1 MNKDTLT
8 ESRSKTTGKSDEH
21 PNLWTERFFNRRC
34 CITFLTGC
42 YSCHWQYR
50 EWEKTELGSCCC
62 AWKEQFF
69 YMCLVVAFVLSVI
82 FLFVWVE
89 TSNEYNSFDWV
100 VYLGAKRWFLW
111 SIFMLSIAG
120 ILTAYT
126 SLLLLLSF
134 FLLWERIELYLHTC
148 HKVFIFLVILL
159 CSFLLY
165 VLNQYWTDK
174 WLIAGLSLQIIAPFL
189 HLSLITVMILLSWP
203 LAICVAHLESEVR
216 IRRYRM
222 AGYEHEVLE
231 TCNIFTRLKA
241 LQVAAGLPFFVILL
255 CLYLIPLGIYS
266 PCILK
271 KENLGPKP
279 TFFGHRGAP
288 MLAPENT
295 MMSFEKAVEHGASGL
310 ETDVYL
316 SYDAVPFLMHD
327 YDLSRTTNI
336 REVLPSAAFDHTATF
351 NWTFLSTLN
360 AGQWFI
366 KHKPFFGMKPLS
378 EADKR
383 RASNQ
388 SIPSLAELLELAKN
402 EKKFVI
408 FDLFGPPPKHPLRN
422 TFVRRVVKVILDSNI
437 EQHLIF
443 WLPGYD
449 RDYVRFKAPGFQHVG
464 RLRTLEELAKENM
477 TIINVDY
484 KRLFYRQMV
493 RQYQAAKIHI
503 NMYIVNEPW
512 LFSLAWCNR
521 INSVTTDNIQVLN
534 QLSHPLFFMTPGYYT
549 FIWLFMVITS
559 AIIIGV
565 VFYYHWVKELKKEK
579 WLKDTTS
586 ASADVESKNLP
597 KGESEIQGASQLPKK
612 PPARAVRSPW
622 TPEVHYESSA
632 RSGKNPPDTSHF
644 ARAPNERPVPFKN
657 TVKPLMLTENFQHT
671 QTPTR
676 EPSSENTLPTLKEDE
691 LGGAFTE
698 ESRAKTDPK
707 TPVSDSSEGSYEPLD
722 GAISTISDKMSL
734 KQE

>member
-1 MNKDTLT
+1 MHKNSLT
-8 ESRSKTTGKSDEH
+8 ESRSKTAGKSDEH
-21 PNLWTERFFNRRC
+21 PNLWIERFFSRRC

-42 YSCHWQYR
+42 YSCHWQYT
-50 EWEKTELGSCCC
+50 EWERTELGSCCC
-62 AWKEQFF
+62 SWKEQFF
-69 YMCLVVAFVLSVI
+69 YVCLVVAFVLSVI
-82 FLFVWVE
+82 FLFVWAE
-89 TSNEYNSFDWV
+89 TSNEYNGFDWV
-100 VYLGAKRWFLW
+100 VYLGTKRWFLW
-111 SIFMLSIAG
+111 SIFMLSTAG
-120 ILTAYT
+120 LMTAYT

-134 FLLWERIELYLHTC
+134 FLLWERIELHLHTC
-148 HKVFIFLVILL
+148 HKVCIFLVILL
-159 CSFLLY
+159 CSFLLC
-165 VLNQYWTDK
+165 VLNRYWKDK
-174 WLIAGLSLQIIAPFL
+174 WLIAGLSLQIFAPFL

-203 LAICVAHLESEVR
+203 LAIGVAHLESEVR
-216 IRRYRM
+216 VRRYRM
-222 AGYEHEVLE
+222 ADYEHEVLE

-241 LQVAAGLPFFVILL
+241 LQIAAGLPFLVLLL
-255 CLYLIPLGIYS
+255 CLYLMPLGVYS

-316 SYDAVPFLMHD
+316 SYDGVPFLMHD

-336 REVLPSAAFDHTATF
+336 REVLPSAAFNHTAIF

-360 AGQWFI
+360 AGQWFV
-366 KHKPFFGMKPLS
+366 KHKPFFDMKPLS

-408 FDLFGPPPKHPLRN
+408 FDLFGPPPKHPFRN

-437 EQHLIF
+437 EQRLIL

-464 RLRTLEELAKENM
+464 RLRTLNELAKENM

-484 KRLFYRQMV
+484 KRLFYKGM

-503 NMYIVNEPW
+503 NMYVVNEPW
-512 LFSLAWCNR
+512 LFSLAWCRR

-534 QLSHPLFFMTPGYYT
+534 QLTHPLFFMTPGYYT
-549 FIWLFMVITS
+549 FIWLFMVIAS
-559 AIIIGV
+559 AIIIGT
-565 VFYYHWVKELKKEK
+565 VFYYHCMKELKKER
-579 WLKDTTS
+579 WLEDATS
-586 ASADVESKNLP
+586 ASAGLFHMEDITEGTALETEVSHQKPDASLTPASVAP
-597 KGESEIQGASQLPKK
+597 KAKEGHKE
-612 PPARAVRSPW
+612 ARQ
-622 TPEVHYESSA
+622 TPEKS
-632 RSGKNPPDTSHF
+632 
-644 ARAPNERPVPFKN
+644 
-657 TVKPLMLTENFQHT
+657 
-671 QTPTR
+671 
-676 EPSSENTLPTLKEDE
+676 
-691 LGGAFTE
+691 
-698 ESRAKTDPK
+698 
-707 TPVSDSSEGSYEPLD
+707 
-722 GAISTISDKMSL
+722 
-734 KQE
+734 

>member
-1 MNKDTLT
+1 
-8 ESRSKTTGKSDEH
+8 
-21 PNLWTERFFNRRC
+21 
-34 CITFLTGC
+34 
-42 YSCHWQYR
+42 
-50 EWEKTELGSCCC
+50 
-62 AWKEQFF
+62 
-69 YMCLVVAFVLSVI
+69 
-82 FLFVWVE
+82 
-89 TSNEYNSFDWV
+89 
-100 VYLGAKRWFLW
+100 
-111 SIFMLSIAG
+111 MLSTAG
-120 ILTAYT
+120 LMTAYT

-134 FLLWERIELYLHTC
+134 FLLWERIELHLHTC
-148 HKVFIFLVILL
+148 HKVCIFLVILL
-159 CSFLLY
+159 CSFLLC
-165 VLNQYWTDK
+165 VLNRYWKDK
-174 WLIAGLSLQIIAPFL
+174 WLIAGLSLQIFAPFL

-203 LAICVAHLESEVR
+203 LAIGVAHLESEVR
-216 IRRYRM
+216 VRRYRM
-222 AGYEHEVLE
+222 ADYEHEVLE

-241 LQVAAGLPFFVILL
+241 LQIAAGLPFLVLLL
-255 CLYLIPLGIYS
+255 CLYLMPLGVYS

-316 SYDAVPFLMHD
+316 SYDGVPFLMHD

-336 REVLPSAAFDHTATF
+336 REVLPSAAFNHTAIF

-360 AGQWFI
+360 AGQWFV
-366 KHKPFFGMKPLS
+366 KHKPFFDMKPLS

-408 FDLFGPPPKHPLRN
+408 FDLFGPPPKHPFRN

-437 EQHLIF
+437 EQRLIL

-464 RLRTLEELAKENM
+464 RLRTLNELAKENM

-484 KRLFYRQMV
+484 KRLFYKGM

-503 NMYIVNEPW
+503 NMYVVNEPW
-512 LFSLAWCNR
+512 LFSLAWCRR

-534 QLSHPLFFMTPGYYT
+534 QLTHPLFFMTPGYYT
-549 FIWLFMVITS
+549 FIWLFMVIAS
-559 AIIIGV
+559 AIIIGT
-565 VFYYHWVKELKKEK
+565 VFYYHCMKELKKER
-579 WLKDTTS
+579 WLEDATS
-586 ASADVESKNLP
+586 ASADIESKNLP
-597 KGESEIQGASQLPKK
+597 KGESEIQGASHLPKK
-612 PPARAVRSPW
+612 LSAQAVRSLWAPA
-622 TPEVHYESSA
+622 VHYESSA
-632 RSGKNPPDTSHF
+632 RSGKNPSGTSHF
-644 ARAPNERPVPFKN
+644 AQAPKERPVPFKN
-657 TVKPLMLTENFQHT
+657 TVKPLMLTGSFQHI
-671 QTPTR
+671 QTPIR
-676 EPSSENTLPTLKEDE
+676 EPSSETTLPILKEDE
-691 LGGAFTE
+691 LGGAFIE
-698 ESRAKTDPK
+698 DSHAKTHQK
-707 TPVSDSSEGSYEPLD
+707 APVSDSSEGSYETLD
-722 GAISTISDKMSL
+722 ATIPTISDQMSL

>member
-1 MNKDTLT
+1 MHKNSLT
-8 ESRSKTTGKSDEH
+8 ESRSKTAGKSDEH
-21 PNLWTERFFNRRC
+21 PNLWIERFFSRRC

-42 YSCHWQYR
+42 YSCHWQYT
-50 EWEKTELGSCCC
+50 EWERTELGSCCC
-62 AWKEQFF
+62 SWKEQFF
-69 YMCLVVAFVLSVI
+69 YVCLVVAFVLSVI
-82 FLFVWVE
+82 FLFVWAE
-89 TSNEYNSFDWV
+89 TSNEYNGFDWV
-100 VYLGAKRWFLW
+100 VYLGTKRWFLW
-111 SIFMLSIAG
+111 SIFMLSTAG
-120 ILTAYT
+120 LMTAYT

-134 FLLWERIELYLHTC
+134 FLLWERIELHLHTC
-148 HKVFIFLVILL
+148 HKVCIFLVILL
-159 CSFLLY
+159 CSFLLC
-165 VLNQYWTDK
+165 VLNRYWKDK
-174 WLIAGLSLQIIAPFL
+174 WLIAGLSLQIFAPFL

-203 LAICVAHLESEVR
+203 LAIGVAHLESEVR
-216 IRRYRM
+216 VRRYRM
-222 AGYEHEVLE
+222 ADYEHEVLE

-241 LQVAAGLPFFVILL
+241 LQIAAGLPFLVLLL
-255 CLYLIPLGIYS
+255 CLYLMPLGVYS

-316 SYDAVPFLMHD
+316 SYDGVPFLMHD

-336 REVLPSAAFDHTATF
+336 REVLPSAAFNHTAIF

-360 AGQWFI
+360 AGQWFV
-366 KHKPFFGMKPLS
+366 KHKPFFDMKPLS

-408 FDLFGPPPKHPLRN
+408 FDLFGPPPKHPFRN

-437 EQHLIF
+437 EQRLIL

-464 RLRTLEELAKENM
+464 RLRTLNELAKENM

-484 KRLFYRQMV
+484 KRLFYKGM

-503 NMYIVNEPW
+503 NMYVVNEPW
-512 LFSLAWCNR
+512 LFSLAWCRR

-534 QLSHPLFFMTPGYYT
+534 QLTHPLFFMTPGYYT
-549 FIWLFMVITS
+549 FIWLFMVIAS
-559 AIIIGV
+559 AIIIGT
-565 VFYYHWVKELKKEK
+565 VFYYHCMKELKKER
-579 WLKDTTS
+579 WLEDATS
-586 ASADVESKNLP
+586 ASADIESKNLP
-597 KGESEIQGASQLPKK
+597 KGESEIQGASHLPKK
-612 PPARAVRSPW
+612 LSAQAVRSLWAPA
-622 TPEVHYESSA
+622 VHYESSA
-632 RSGKNPPDTSHF
+632 RSGKNPSGTSHF
-644 ARAPNERPVPFKN
+644 AQAPKERPVPFKN
-657 TVKPLMLTENFQHT
+657 TVKPLMLTGSFQHI
-671 QTPTR
+671 QTPIR
-676 EPSSENTLPTLKEDE
+676 EPSSETTLPILKEDE
-691 LGGAFTE
+691 LGGAFIE
-698 ESRAKTDPK
+698 DSHAKTHQK
-707 TPVSDSSEGSYEPLD
+707 APVSDSSEGSYETLD
-722 GAISTISDKMSL
+722 ATIPTISDQMSL

>member
-1 MNKDTLT
+1 
-8 ESRSKTTGKSDEH
+8 
-21 PNLWTERFFNRRC
+21 
-34 CITFLTGC
+34 
-42 YSCHWQYR
+42 
-50 EWEKTELGSCCC
+50 
-62 AWKEQFF
+62 
-69 YMCLVVAFVLSVI
+69 
-82 FLFVWVE
+82 
-89 TSNEYNSFDWV
+89 
-100 VYLGAKRWFLW
+100 
-111 SIFMLSIAG
+111 
-120 ILTAYT
+120 
-126 SLLLLLSF
+126 
-134 FLLWERIELYLHTC
+134 
-148 HKVFIFLVILL
+148 
-159 CSFLLY
+159 
-165 VLNQYWTDK
+165 
-174 WLIAGLSLQIIAPFL
+174 
-189 HLSLITVMILLSWP
+189 
-203 LAICVAHLESEVR
+203 
-216 IRRYRM
+216 
-222 AGYEHEVLE
+222 
-231 TCNIFTRLKA
+231 
-241 LQVAAGLPFFVILL
+241 
-255 CLYLIPLGIYS
+255 
-266 PCILK
+266 
-271 KENLGPKP
+271 
-279 TFFGHRGAP
+279 
-288 MLAPENT
+288 
-295 MMSFEKAVEHGASGL
+295 
-310 ETDVYL
+310 
-316 SYDAVPFLMHD
+316 MHD

-565 VFYYHWVKELKKEK
+565 VFYYHW
-579 WLKDTTS
+579 
-586 ASADVESKNLP
+586 
-597 KGESEIQGASQLPKK
+597 
-612 PPARAVRSPW
+612 
-622 TPEVHYESSA
+622 
-632 RSGKNPPDTSHF
+632 
-644 ARAPNERPVPFKN
+644 
-657 TVKPLMLTENFQHT
+657 
-671 QTPTR
+671 
-676 EPSSENTLPTLKEDE
+676 
-691 LGGAFTE
+691 
-698 ESRAKTDPK
+698 
-707 TPVSDSSEGSYEPLD
+707 
-722 GAISTISDKMSL
+722 
-734 KQE
+734 

>member
-21 PNLWTERFFNRRC
+21 PNLWIERFFNRRC

-62 AWKEQFF
+62 PWKEQFF

-89 TSNEYNSFDWV
+89 TSNEYNGFDWV
-100 VYLGAKRWFLW
+100 VYLGSKRWFLW

-126 SLLLLLSF
+126 SLLL
-134 FLLWERIELYLHTC
+134 
-148 HKVFIFLVILL
+148 VFVFLVILL

-165 VLNQYWTDK
+165 VLNRYWTDK
-174 WLIAGLSLQIIAPFL
+174 WLIAGLSLQP
-189 HLSLITVMILLSWP
+189 SVWP
-203 LAICVAHLESEVR
+203 TWNR
-216 IRRYRM
+216 
-222 AGYEHEVLE
+222 
-231 TCNIFTRLKA
+231 K
-241 LQVAAGLPFFVILL
+241 
-255 CLYLIPLGIYS
+255 
-266 PCILK
+266 
-271 KENLGPKP
+271 
-279 TFFGHRGAP
+279 
-288 MLAPENT
+288 LAPENT

-336 REVLPSAAFDHTATF
+336 REVLPSAAFNHTATF
-351 NWTFLSTLN
+351 SWTFLSTLN

-366 KHKPFFGMKPLS
+366 QHKPFFGMKPLS

-402 EKKFVI
+402 EKKFLI

-477 TIINVDY
+477 TIVNVDY
-484 KRLFYRQMV
+484 KRLFYQRMV

-549 FIWLFMVITS
+549 FIWLFMVIAS

-586 ASADVESKNLP
+586 ASA
-597 KGESEIQGASQLPKK
+597 
-612 PPARAVRSPW
+612 
-622 TPEVHYESSA
+622 
-632 RSGKNPPDTSHF
+632 
-644 ARAPNERPVPFKN
+644 APNERPMPFKN

-691 LGGAFTE
+691 LEGAFTE
-698 ESRAKTDPK
+698 ESHAKTDPK

-722 GAISTISDKMSL
+722 GTISTISDKISL